1 MFNDSINFL
10 VESIKKS
17 PLIVKNGCYYQKIS
31 NFFPNHL
38 LKELVKIDDTYKLEK
53 LETQE
58 HTNRFRLSYEEPIIK
73 MLNVIF
79 HSRKIT
85 NALETKFDVELKPET
100 TDVWL
105 DALNYSLPPH
115 LDDPR
120 IKLSMQIYLGNN
132 NTGTALFESGTS
144 TEPYEFFEYKL
155 NSGYVL
161 LNNSKSFHGTSG
173 KVKDKNRLRKSV
185 YVRYNKL

>member
-1 MFNDSINFL
+1 MINDSINFL

-31 NFFPNHL
+31 NFFPNQL
-38 LKELVKIDDTYKLEK
+38 LQELVKINDTYKLEK

-58 HTNRFRLSYEEPIIK
+58 HTSRFRLSYEEPIIK
-73 MLNVIF
+73 MLNLIF
-79 HSRKIT
+79 HSKKIT
-85 NALETKFDVELKPET
+85 NALEAKFDVKLKPKT

-105 DALNYSLPPH
+105 DSVNFFLPPH
-115 LDDPR
+115 VDDPR
-120 IKLSMQIYLGNN
+120 IKLSIQIYLGDNN
-132 NTGTALFESGTS
+132 IGTALFDSYTS
-144 TEPYEFFEYKL
+144 TQPYEVFEYKL

-173 KVKDKNRLRKSV
+173 KVTDKNILRKSV
-185 YVRYNKL
+185 YVRYKV